1 MVEAFYG
8 DDSRLQHN
16 TAIAHTAAEHAR
28 AALRVATPL
37 ETPLVPASNQYNP
50 EEDESLFKWLG
61 IVEPPP
67 PVLPGDGDGSGGDGA
82 AGEEE
87 EEWTLPFADYEIE
100 ESPEVLPTP
109 SLLWTPWPSGRRA
122 RRQPKNRG
130 GVAAADPATRVV
142 SAVEA
147 FGTVPMRAEVERW
160 VAGSDA
166 RQNQLRKLMVSLDIC
181 QQGSLALCLHS
192 TCVWVCRGGYLRWPA
207 STSLPLKALPSL
219 QTPTRSTRP
228 SKQAVEERELSK
240 AWVALWGRRL
250 RLDPSTKAW
259 VDNNGGDDAA
269 VLPAA
274 RRVVFLEGHPEQVRT
289 RRWHTQPVP

>member
-87 EEWTLPFADYEIE
+87 EEWTLPCADNKIE
-100 ESPEVLPTP
+100 ETPEVLPAPP
-109 SLLWTPWPSGRRA
+109 SLWTPWPRGPVPQRR
-122 RRQPKNRG
+122 PHP
-130 GVAAADPATRVV
+130 DPATRVV

-147 FGTVPMRAEVERW
+147 FGTVPMRAEVARW
-160 VAGSDA
+160 VAGSVA
-166 RQNQLRKLMVSLDIC
+166 RQDQLRKLMVSLVIC
-181 QQGSLALCLHS
+181 QQAALVVLFFSIHPRRCSRRLPPSLHVHPTTFVVSLVIPCLLF
-192 TCVWVCRGGYLRWPA
+192 CVSACCSVCRCRYIRVSSPCGRL
-207 STSLPLKALPSL
+207 SL
-219 QTPTRSTRP
+219 
-228 SKQAVEERELSK
+228 
-240 AWVALWGRRL
+240 
-250 RLDPSTKAW
+250 
-259 VDNNGGDDAA
+259 
-269 VLPAA
+269 
-274 RRVVFLEGHPEQVRT
+274 
-289 RRWHTQPVP
+289 